1 MEKYIT
7 STIHKLLAKTDKVKI
22 KLFIDTDDNNFIG
35 ILNPET
41 FMDGYD
47 FIILNNP
54 MSKQSGQFRIDES
67 IISISSIKT
76 LSYTIIDF
84 NETENDNDK

>member
-1 MEKYIT
+1 MKKYIT
-7 STIHKLLAKTDKVKI
+7 STIHKLLAKTNKVEI
-22 KLFIDTDDNNFIG
+22 RLFIDTDDNNFIG
-35 ILNPET
+35 MLNPNT
-41 FMDGYD
+41 FMDGCD

-54 MSKQSGQFRIDES
+54 KSKQSGQLRIDEA